1 MAASCSRDQKKEL
14 VNILLDSVYYL
25 DLGLAE
31 RNRLLCLLMGSHSG
45 AAMDREGDQARA
57 DAPSSPL

>member
-1 MAASCSRDQKKEL
+1 MEYVQWIHSIQYEQKREL

-31 RNRLLCLLMGSHSG
+31 RNKLFSFLMDSFFSSHEEQK
-45 AAMDREGDQARA
+45 AA
-57 DAPSSPL
+57 

>member
-25 DLGLAE
+25 ELGLVE
-31 RNRLLCLLMGSHSG
+31 RNKLLCLLMESHDDVAGDG
-45 AAMDREGDQARA
+45 AGAGH
-57 DAPSSPL
+57 S

>member
-1 MAASCSRDQKKEL
+1 MGTFHSYEQKREL

-31 RNRLLCLLMGSHSG
+31 RNTLVCFLMDSFFCSDVERK
-45 AAMDREGDQARA
+45 AA
-57 DAPSSPL
+57 